1 MAEDFRA
8 AGNDF
13 DFDEV
18 FGVED
23 PIGLLSGEL
32 NHEWRG
38 MGDGWWGVG
47 GRVCIYIKYRS
58 GQLSS
63 VDFVAGVLEES
74 EEGFFGLL
82 PRR

>member
-1 MAEDFRA
+1 
-8 AGNDF
+8 
-13 DFDEV
+13 
-18 FGVED
+18 
-23 PIGLLSGEL
+23 
-32 NHEWRG
+32 